1 MNWVKILSDR
11 GKTERESEATGRW
24 LRERNKDRKWGSMGG
39 GGRWSDGWRER
50 TVREKKSSVNKCWA
64 VRPGDNLIT
73 ACHHTTYFTQQRPPL
88 PVTRPFISITCSP
101 SFPLAL
107 LPSSLFL
114 LCFLSL
120 AVHISYSSPL
130 PLLTPAFHKP
140 VFNFPFGMATELMCN
155 DSWVRLKR
163 VFGSEVNHRCSFHS
177 GKGSQLAC
185 QIIRRW

>member
-1 MNWVKILSDR
+1 M
-11 GKTERESEATGRW
+11 TEG
-24 LRERNKDRKWGSMGG
+24 ERNKDRKQGSVCVWGG
-39 GGRWSDGWRER
+39 GWWSDGWRER

-64 VRPGDNLIT
+64 VRPGDDLIT
-73 ACHHTTYFTQQRPPL
+73 ACHHMTYFTQQRPPP
-88 PVTRPFISITCSP
+88 PVTRPFISITRAS
-101 SFPLAL
+101 SFPLVL

-120 AVHISYSSPL
+120 AVHISYSSPF
-130 PLLTPAFHKP
+130 PLSTPAFHKP
-140 VFNFPFGMATELMCN
+140 VFIFPFGMATELTCN

-185 QIIRRW
+185 QIISRW